1 MRRIAVCLLIIL
13 SSASVAARE
22 SKLSDADGGSC
33 PTRTQ
38 TAATRSPDRDP
49 SSKALPVKK
58 TKPSLPSSSGGG
70 GDDVRLQSPRW
81 HRFLPGMF
89 R

>member
-1 MRRIAVCLLIIL
+1 MRRIVVCLLL
-13 SSASVAARE
+13 VASATVAARE
-22 SKLSDADGGSC
+22 SKLSDAEGGSC
-33 PTRTQ
+33 RGAQSVSTR
-38 TAATRSPDRDP
+38 AVDRDP
-49 SSKALPVKK
+49 VVLPAPVVKK
-58 TKPSLPSSSGGG
+58 TKPLPSNTGGG

>member
-1 MRRIAVCLLIIL
+1 MRRIAVGLLVVA
-13 SSASVAARE
+13 SATVAARE
-22 SKLSDADGGSC
+22 SKLSDAEGGSC
-33 PTRTQ
+33 RGAHSVSTRV
-38 TAATRSPDRDP
+38 ADRDP
-49 SSKALPVKK
+49 VILPAPMVKK
-58 TKPSLPSSSGGG
+58 TKPLPSNTGGG

>member
-1 MRRIAVCLLIIL
+1 M
-13 SSASVAARE
+13 
-22 SKLSDADGGSC
+22 
-33 PTRTQ
+33 
-38 TAATRSPDRDP
+38 
-49 SSKALPVKK
+49 VKK
-58 TKPSLPSSSGGG
+58 TKPLPSNTGGG

>member
-1 MRRIAVCLLIIL
+1 MRRIAVGLLIVA
-13 SSASVAARE
+13 SATVAARE
-22 SKLSDADGGSC
+22 SKLSDAEGGSC
-33 PTRTQ
+33 RG
-38 TAATRSPDRDP
+38 ARSANARVADRDP
-49 SSKALPVKK
+49 VVLPAPMVKK
-58 TKPSLPSSSGGG
+58 TKPLPSNTGGG

>member
-1 MRRIAVCLLIIL
+1 MRRIAVVGLLIVA
-13 SSASVAARE
+13 SATVTARE
-22 SKLSDADGGSC
+22 SKLSDAEGGSC
-33 PTRTQ
+33 RGARSVSTR
-38 TAATRSPDRDP
+38 APDRDP
-49 SSKALPVKK
+49 AILPAPLVKK
-58 TKPSLPSSSGGG
+58 AKPLPSNTGGG

>member
-1 MRRIAVCLLIIL
+1 MRRIAVCLLIAL
-13 SSASVAARE
+13 ASASVAARE
-22 SKLSDADGGSC
+22 AKLSDADGSC
-33 PTRTQ
+33 PSRTQ

-49 SSKALPVKK
+49 SSVALPVKK
-58 TKPSLPSSSGGG
+58 ARPVVPGASGGG
-70 GDDVRLQSPRW
+70 GDDVRFPSPRW

>member
-1 MRRIAVCLLIIL
+1 MRRIAVCLLIAL
-13 SSASVAARE
+13 ASASVAARE
-22 SKLSDADGGSC
+22 SRLSDADGSC
-33 PTRTQ
+33 PSRTQ

-49 SSKALPVKK
+49 SSIAMPVKK
-58 TKPSLPSSSGGG
+58 AKPAVPGTGGG
-70 GDDVRLQSPRW
+70 GDDVRLPSPRW

>member
-1 MRRIAVCLLIIL
+1 MRRIAVCLLIAA
-13 SSASVAARE
+13 ASGAVAARE
-22 SKLSDADGGSC
+22 SKLSDAEGGSC
-33 PTRTQ
+33 RGAQ
-38 TAATRSPDRDP
+38 SASMRAPDRDP
-49 SSKALPVKK
+49 AVLPAPLVKK
-58 TKPSLPSSSGGG
+58 TKPLPSNTGGG

>member
-1 MRRIAVCLLIIL
+1 MRRTLVCLLIAL
-13 SSASVAARE
+13 ASAAVAARE
-22 SKLSDADGGSC
+22 GKLSDAEGGSC
-33 PTRTQ
+33 RGAHSVSTRVV
-38 TAATRSPDRDP
+38 DRDP
-49 SSKALPVKK
+49 VVLPAPVVKK
-58 TKPSLPSSSGGG
+58 AKPLPSNTGGG